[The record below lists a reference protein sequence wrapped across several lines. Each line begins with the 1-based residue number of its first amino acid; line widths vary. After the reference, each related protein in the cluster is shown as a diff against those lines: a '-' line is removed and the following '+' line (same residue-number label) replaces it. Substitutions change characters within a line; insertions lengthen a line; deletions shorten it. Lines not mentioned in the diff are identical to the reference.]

1 MEYVRLGDVCR
12 VVSGS
17 TPKSEVAEF
26 WDGTI
31 KWITPAEIHDDTYIV
46 MDTERHITKRAI
58 EKTHLT
64 LLPVGTVLLSSRAP
78 IGKTAI
84 VGAEMYCN
92 QGFKNLIC
100 SDRIFNRYLYFFL
113 TARTNYLND
122 LGRGA
127 TFKEISKTIVENIE
141 IPLPELDGQ
150 KKIVARLEKIEVLMA
165 NRKKVIAWL
174 KKIVQARFWE
184 MFGDPRKNKKDRKT
198 SALENIAD
206 VGSSKRV
213 FTTELKT
220 SGVPFYRGTEI
231 GQLAEGKLL
240 QPELF
245 IAPEH
250 YQRLCEES
258 GTPQQGDLLMPSIC
272 PDGRIWRVDT
282 NRPFYFKDGR
292 VLWISKIT
300 NSVDSLFLQFLLKF
314 LFIQDFDQLASGT
327 TFKEL
332 KIFILKKIPII
343 IPPLPLQ
350 QKFAAFVRQADAA
363 RCAAEAQFSALATLR
378 AKVLQD
384 AFGA

>member
-150 KKIVARLEKIEVLMA
+150 KKIVARLEKIEVLMV

-174 KKIVQARFWE
+174 KKIVQARFVE
-184 MFGDPRKNKKDRKT
+184 MFGDPVTNPKKWPVVLLRD
-198 SALENIAD
+198 IA
-206 VGSSKRV
+206 SSRLGKMLDQKQETGMHAHPYLANFNVQWFSLRLDKLNEMD
-213 FTTELKT
+213 FDETEQQE
-220 SGVPFYRGTEI
+220 F
-231 GQLAEGKLL
+231 
-240 QPELF
+240 EL
-245 IAPEH
+245 
-250 YQRLCEES
+250 R
-258 GTPQQGDLLMPSIC
+258 TGDLLVC
-272 PDGRIWRVDT
+272 EGGEVGRCAIWKNEIPNCYFQKALHRVRCDT
-282 NRPFYFKDGR
+282 
-292 VLWISKIT
+292 SKILPEYLEYAFFFHAQY
-300 NSVDSLFLQFLLKF
+300 NGF
-314 LFIQDFDQLASGT
+314 QDVMSGVST
-327 TFKEL
+327 IAHL
-332 KIFILKKIPII
+332 PGAQLKKIPVIA
-343 IPPLPLQ
+343 PPLPLQ

>member
-1 MEYVRLGDVCR
+1 MDYVRLGDVCR

-31 KWITPAEIHDDTYIV
+31 KWITPAELHDDTYIV
-46 MDTERHITKRAI
+46 TDTERHITKRAV

-113 TARTNYLND
+113 TARTKYLND

-150 KKIVARLEKIEVLMA
+150 KKIVARLEKIEALMA
-165 NRKKVIAWL
+165 NRKHVIAWL
-174 KKIVQARFWE
+174 EKIVQARFVE
-184 MFGDPRKNKKDRKT
+184 MFGDPGTNPHNWNMV
-198 SALENIAD
+198 ALECLGELNRGISKHRPRNDPDLLNGEYPLIQTGDVAATDLYIRQYGSTYSEMGLHQSRMWPKGTLCITIAANIA
-206 VGSSKRV
+206 
-213 FTTELKT
+213 KT
-220 SGVPFYRGTEI
+220 GI
-231 GQLAEGKLL
+231 
-240 QPELF
+240 
-245 IAPEH
+245 
-250 YQRLCEES
+250 
-258 GTPQQGDLLMPSIC
+258 
-272 PDGRIWRVDT
+272 
-282 NRPFYFKDGR
+282 
-292 VLWISKIT
+292 
-300 NSVDSLFLQFLLKF
+300 LQFDACFPDSIVGFIPDKVSAIYIHFWFTFFQKILEEQAPQSAQKNINLKV
-314 LFIQDFDQLASGT
+314 LRALQVMC
-327 TFKEL
+327 
-332 KIFILKKIPII
+332 
-343 IPPLPLQ
+343 PPFPLQ
-350 QKFAAFVRQADAA
+350 QKFAAFVRQTDAA
-363 RCAAEAQFSALATLR
+363 RHAAEAQLAALATLR